1 MAITHAMVLAAGLG
15 TRMRA
20 RADDPPKPLTQIA
33 GRSLLDR
40 MIDRLENAGVQNL
53 VVNLHHKADHITDHL
68 AQRAQQSK
76 IAFSDERAALL
87 ETGGGVKN
95 ALSLLGADPFFV
107 CNADIL
113 WQENTDTLSALARYF
128 DPKRMDVLL
137 MLAPRTACSGYDG
150 AGDFDIQPDATL
162 TRRAGATAPYVFCGV
177 QVLCPGCFDRTPT
190 GAFSLNLIYDQAA
203 AAGRLYGL
211 VLDGTWMHV
220 GTPEGRAAA
229 ENILASNQSS

>member
-137 MLAPRTACSGYDG
+137 IFIDCL
-150 AGDFDIQPDATL
+150 
-162 TRRAGATAPYVFCGV
+162 
-177 QVLCPGCFDRTPT
+177 
-190 GAFSLNLIYDQAA
+190 LICY
-203 AAGRLYGL
+203 
-211 VLDGTWMHV
+211 
-220 GTPEGRAAA
+220 
-229 ENILASNQSS
+229 